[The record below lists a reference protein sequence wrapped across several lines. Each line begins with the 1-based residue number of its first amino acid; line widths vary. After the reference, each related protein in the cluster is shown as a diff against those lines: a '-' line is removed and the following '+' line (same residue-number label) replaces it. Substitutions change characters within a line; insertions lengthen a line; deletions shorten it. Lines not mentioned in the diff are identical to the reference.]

1 MHGVKWEHCGGCEVT
16 SIWMQKKE
24 AGQIDLIE
32 TNKPVISGSAPGRDH
47 SNNWRWVGH
56 LGAAKWFAGNSGKMH
71 WLNKKVRQLTA

>member
-1 MHGVKWEHCGGCEVT
+1 METLPATVEAVKLHQFECR
-16 SIWMQKKE
+16 KKE